1 MSQMPGAG
9 ELQQTALAFIQ
20 LLSCKKETQRCVIQ
34 KSEHAP
40 SLGPEVQTEL
50 PIQGPWFRS
59 IVGKVHSRG
68 TSTSQEGSER
78 FSARNK
84 ETLGDTQVS
93 TGCRY

>member
-59 IVGKVHSRG
+59 IVGKVPQATQSH
-68 TSTSQEGSER
+68 Q
-78 FSARNK
+78 NK
-84 ETLGDTQVS
+84 TKPEWICQVL
-93 TGCRY
+93 